1 MKVQRIVAQRC
12 AMSNVHAVD
21 FIGKDFWYLTQTSQR
36 ALRENILGFVA
47 CVDQKKK
54 GKHRRSP
61 FVKENCAS

>member
-36 ALRENILGFVA
+36 ALRENIFRFCRVRRP
-47 CVDQKKK
+47 KEK
-54 GKHRRSP
+54 GQASP
-61 FVKENCAS
+61 LALR